1 MINKSLIPLVSIDG
15 IVYSVFDT
23 TTDSDSHAVTAG
35 SDICQYPIDQSPD
48 KACDGDISTKYL
60 NFGEYQS
67 IMQVPTCCLNTGFYL
82 ESKRGAST
90 ITGFQVC
97 ARFELD
103 VGLQWQYWFQTT
115 S

>member
-1 MINKSLIPLVSIDG
+1 LIPLVSIDG
-15 IVYSVFDT
+15 IIYGVFNT
-23 TTDSDSHAVTAG
+23 TAGSDSHAATTGFGVG
-35 SDICQYPIDQSPD
+35 QDPIDQSPD

-67 IMQVPTCCLNTGFYL
+67 IMQVPTCGLNTCFYL
-82 ESKRGAST
+82 ELKRGASI

-103 VGLQWQYWFQTT
+103 VGLQWQYWF
-115 S
+115 